1 MVIFV
6 ALFTLYEVKD
16 FLLLFTPLFLYIFF
30 RVNEVTDKQSVFF
43 TLQRRRGHGESKGLS
58 ALLVGTFDSVF
69 DTKPAPFRI
78 LHQTPSAPQYYGNI
92 F

>member
-1 MVIFV
+1 M
-6 ALFTLYEVKD
+6 
-16 FLLLFTPLFLYIFF
+16 LLFTPLFFSYLNFIF
-30 RVNEVTDKQSVFF
+30 RVNEVTDKQSIFF

-78 LHQTPSAPQYYGNI
+78 LHQTPSAPQYYGEI
-92 F
+92 QDISYC